1 LLGFD
6 GELPGVPVVDE
17 LVPDWPDAAPVVPL
31 VPEAPAEP
39 VLSVVALAPI
49 EELSLAPL
57 VESVVLHAAS
67 ATQNAAANI
76 VFIIAMIF
84 SFYKRVE
91 TIRLEA
97 LIIYKGPLDGRA
109 FEFRQHFCRI
119 NATHGTTGA
128 SAVPHCV
135 AAGSLLITEQASLCR
150 APVYHAFNRVRI
162 DMWVPACQH

>member
-1 LLGFD
+1 MLGFD
-6 GELPGVPVVDE
+6 GELPGVPVVDV
-17 LVPDWPDAAPVVPL
+17 LVPDWPEAAPVLPL

-39 VLSVVALAPI
+39 VLSLVALAPI

-57 VESVVLHAAS
+57 VESVVLQAAS

-97 LIIYKGPLDGRA
+97 LIIYKAPLDGRA
-109 FEFRQHFCRI
+109 FELRQLFCRI
-119 NATHGTTGA
+119 NATHGAMGRLRPRGNVRPGEA
-128 SAVPHCV
+128 K
-135 AAGSLLITEQASLCR
+135 ITERASVWRC
-150 APVYHAFNRVRI
+150 PV
-162 DMWVPACQH
+162 

>member
-1 LLGFD
+1 MLGFD

-31 VPEAPAEP
+31 VPVAPDESMPLVAAAP
-39 VLSVVALAPI
+39 V

-57 VESVVLHAAS
+57 VESVVLQAAS

-84 SFYKRVE
+84 SCYKRVV
-91 TIRLEA
+91 TVRLEA
-97 LIIYKGPLDGRA
+97 LIIYKAPLDGRA

-119 NATHGTTGA
+119 NATHGDGGTPDFRDDVHGGA
-128 SAVPHCV
+128 LRIA
-135 AAGSLLITEQASLCR
+135 EQASLCR
-150 APVYHAFNRVRI
+150 CPVYHAFNRVRI
-162 DMWVPACQH
+162 DMWVPSCQH